1 MRYTLDGMLPER
13 AFTKK
18 LLGHSPATLEGGGG
32 QSAPAPAPAQ
42 PTTTT
47 VQNTSIPE
55 YAQPYVESMLGA
67 TQQQLF
73 NMNGNQITGI
83 KPYTPYSTNP
93 SDYIAPF
100 SPMQQ
105 QSQSAAA
112 NLQTPGQYGQ
122 ATQAATQGVGQALG
136 AGQNYAQQ
144 ATDPNA
150 VGAYMNPY
158 IQNALAPALALQNQ
172 QFGQQ
177 QAEEQGRATQVGA
190 FGGGRE
196 AVMSGLN
203 QQNQMLAQNQLVGNA
218 YNAAYGQAQ
227 QAQQYGAGLGLQGS
241 QAGIQGAGQL
251 AGIGGQQLGAQQNI
265 INTQSQMGGQQQQE
279 QQNIINQGIQ
289 NYATAQQYPQQQLAF
304 MNAQLRGLPLQ
315 TSTVQGYQAAPAPI
329 NQLAG
334 LAGTT
339 IAGAKLAGYK
349 EGGIAKEKRFDVGG
363 SVEHDLYQM
372 PTPFLSQEVKTT
384 PSPTIKNTGA
394 AILNQRRM
402 GVEPEPGFAPGGIVA
417 FAAGGDKGR
426 KEAYEGESTDDELI
440 NNILMSGMSQG
451 MMPNYTQMRQAP
463 TRTESAPSGSTFEKA
478 MQFVLPHE
486 AGYVNHPSDK
496 GGPTNRGVTQ
506 ATLSGYLGRPATI
519 EDVKNLDEQT
529 ARDIYKTKFFD
540 PIASKVKD
548 PKAQMVAFN
557 AAIAS
562 GPGYANKLIAKHD
575 GDPFAMWQEHTK
587 YMTHDIPKANP
598 SQNVFVKG
606 WNNRQQDL
614 LSAVKNNFAS
624 GGEVQHFDGTDKSE
638 VKDDSLLKSDGS
650 GKYANKQIAE
660 DAARYGKIGDYLKAI
675 PEIVNPISN
684 LINTGKGIIN
694 WGQTPVQ
701 EQAQTYYPELMAKK
715 QQEKLAKEKN
725 ERIKKAGEM
734 SDEDYAKYKGMNAF
748 EDERNRIISGRT
760 TQPQELDTTLTKT
773 ITPPIKTVEGGIKN
787 ALYGQEKVVNPP
799 KELMGD
805 NLPTST
811 ATSSTPAA
819 DRYSELMD
827 MLKGQH
833 KDIAKQKEQDKWMAL
848 LEGSLG
854 TLAYTPKYGEV
865 QTPFSGIAQ
874 GALKGVGAYAA
885 SNKQR
890 AEENK
895 DVLGQM
901 LSIEKGR
908 SVDELTRQQ
917 NAMHERYYNQQYE
930 LGGRK
935 LDLEKS
941 LGWGKINTDAQNIAL
956 QMGLKKDALDE
967 SIRYHGVQETQ
978 NNIQKYAQR
987 IGVIESQALTNISK
1001 SMDTS
1006 MLPEAKRRQLLDTE
1020 IARLKA
1026 EDDTLK
1032 DLGAKLNY
1040 SPIVAPKENKDLD
1053 LNKYFKKG

>member
-1 MRYTLDGMLPER
+1 MLPER

-18 LLGHSPATLEGGGG
+18 LLGNSPATLEGGGG
-32 QSAPAPAPAQ
+32 GQPAQAAPAQ

-73 NMNGNQITGI
+73 NMNGNTITGI

-150 VGAYMNPY
+150 ISAYMNPY
-158 IQNALAPALALQNQ
+158 IQNTLAPALALQNQ
-172 QFGQQ
+172 QFGQIAAQ
-177 QAEEQGRATQVGA
+177 NAGQATQAGA
-190 FGGGRE
+190 FGGGRD
-196 AVMSGLN
+196 AVVQGLN

-218 YNAAYGQAQ
+218 YNAAFGQAQ
-227 QAQQYGAGLGLQGS
+227 QAQQYGAGLGLQGA

-251 AGIGGQQLGAQQNI
+251 ANIGGQQLGAQQNI
-265 INTQSQMGGQQQQE
+265 IGLQNQMGSQQQQE

-315 TSTVQGYQAAPAPI
+315 TSTVQGYQAAPSPI

-349 EGGIAKEKRFDVGG
+349 QGGIAREKKFDVGG

-372 PTPFLSQEVKTT
+372 PTPYLTQEVKTT
-384 PSPTIKNTGA
+384 PSPTIKNTGS
-394 AILNQRRM
+394 AILTQRRM
-402 GVEPEPGFAPGGIVA
+402 GTEPEPGYAPGGIVA
-417 FAAGGDKGR
+417 FAEGGSKGKR
-426 KEAYEGESTDDELI
+426 EAYEGESEDDDLI
-440 NNILMSGMSQG
+440 NNIMMSGMSQG

-463 TRTESAPSGSTFEKA
+463 SRTNTPSGSTFEKA

-486 AGYVNHPSDK
+486 AGYVNHPNDK

-519 EDVKNLDEQT
+519 DDVKNLDEQT

-540 PIASKVKD
+540 PIASKLKD

-562 GPGYANKLIAKHD
+562 GPGYANKLIAKHE
-575 GDPFAMWQEHTK
+575 GDPYAMWQEHTK

-614 LSAVKNNFAS
+614 LNAVKNNFAG
-624 GGEVQHFDGTDKSE
+624 GGEVQHFNGTDKSE
-638 VKDDSLLKSDGS
+638 IKDDSLLKSDGS
-650 GKYANKQIAE
+650 GRYANKQIAE
-660 DAARYGKIGDYLKAI
+660 DAARYGKIGNYLKSI
-675 PEIVNPISN
+675 PEIVNPISS

-694 WGQTPVQ
+694 WGQTPVE
-701 EQAQTYYPELMAKK
+701 EQAQNYYPELMAKK
-715 QQEKLAKEKN
+715 QQEKLDKEKN

-734 SDEDYAKYKGMNAF
+734 TDEEYAKYKGMNAF

-760 TQPQELDTTLTKT
+760 TQPPELDTTLTKT
-773 ITPPIKTVEGGIKN
+773 ITPPIKPTGGIAN

-799 KELMGD
+799 KELMGN

-811 ATSSTPAA
+811 TAPSTPAA

-854 TLAYTPKYGEV
+854 TLAYTPKFGEV

-895 DVLGQM
+895 DILGQM
-901 LSIEKGR
+901 LSIQKGR
-908 SVDELTRQQ
+908 GIEEYQKNHLLQSAMDRKATIDAQLQTANLSHLDRQDLLAERKRNDDIIASNQSSALQERMDARKDVNTRT
-917 NAMHERYYNQQYE
+917 ARDDLRMMEDSYR
-930 LGGRK
+930 RS
-935 LDLEKS
+935 LEKQYIDKNP
-941 LGWGKINTDAQNIAL
+941 LYHMDPK
-956 QMGLKKDALDE
+956 LKSSFD
-967 SIRYHGVQETQ
+967 
-978 NNIQKYAQR
+978 
-987 IGVIESQALTNISK
+987 
-1001 SMDTS
+1001 
-1006 MLPEAKRRQLLDTE
+1006 
-1020 IARLKA
+1020 
-1026 EDDTLK
+1026 K
-1032 DLGAKLNY
+1032 DLQKLYEMPQYNDLRKQAY
-1040 SPIVAPKENKDLD
+1040 PNVDFSSIAAPQENKNLD
-1053 LNKYFKKG
+1053 LNKYLKK